1 MSENNK
7 KQYDEQFKK
16 HLVSLYDSGQKL
28 KDIAKS
34 YNLHPTTVSNWV
46 KFYKKSG
53 SFKMKDNLSEEEKI
67 IIELEKKLKEQQMEL
82 DILKKAMVVMLK
94 N

>member
-1 MSENNK
+1 MSDNIK

-53 SFKMKDNLSEEEKI
+53 SFKIKDNLSEEQKT
-67 IIELEKKLKEQQMEL
+67 IIELEKQLKDQQMEI